1 MTVMQTLQRM
11 PGVRVP
17 AITLTWLNVFVIIFD
32 KITSANYAVELT
44 GGTLSAIIVV
54 HGYANHVL
62 FGALLARLQIIALI
76 VMITMIL

>member
-1 MTVMQTLQRM
+1 MTVMQMPQRM
-11 PGVRVP
+11 PRVRVP
-17 AITLTWLNVFVIIFD
+17 AITLTWLNVFVIILD

-44 GGTLSAIIVV
+44 AGTLSAIIVV